1 MAFPPDSTT
10 ALIPLHLFNLSSRG
24 KDTSGIKTALARQ
37 GKGESQSG
45 AAGREQT
52 GTWVLAACCTEDTL
66 H

>member
-1 MAFPPDSTT
+1 MAFPSDFSITPT
-10 ALIPLHLFNLSSRG
+10 PLHIFNSSSRG
-24 KDTSGIKTALARQ
+24 KDTRVTKTALARQ
-37 GKGESQSG
+37 GKDESQSG